1 VVRTADLE
9 SVDGIDE
16 KLAQYSA
23 ILKDRKIYTQN
34 IYFSSDNVFVDLAQA
49 WRCQRVMDEVMKN
62 QGMRLDS
69 RPAPLGC
76 RAGYSNAC
84 PWFVELEIG

>member
-49 WRCQRVMDEVMKN
+49 WR
-62 QGMRLDS
+62 
-69 RPAPLGC
+69 
-76 RAGYSNAC
+76 
-84 PWFVELEIG
+84 

>member
-1 VVRTADLE
+1 MPG
-9 SVDGIDE
+9 SVSG
-16 KLAQYSA
+16 L
-23 ILKDRKIYTQN
+23 
-34 IYFSSDNVFVDLAQA
+34 SSIVDFNVYVISCI
-49 WRCQRVMDEVMKN
+49 RCQRVMDEVMKN